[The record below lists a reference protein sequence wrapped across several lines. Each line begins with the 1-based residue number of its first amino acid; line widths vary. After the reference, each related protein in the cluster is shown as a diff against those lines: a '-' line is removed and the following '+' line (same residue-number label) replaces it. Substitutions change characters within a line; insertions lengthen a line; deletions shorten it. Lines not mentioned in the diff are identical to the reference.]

1 MPRRRLDCYPHIVR
15 DPRVLGGEPTI
26 AGTRIPVWVV
36 VAAWRIK
43 QDLADLLRAYPALT
57 PQLVEEA
64 LAFADAHPREIET
77 ALAENEVELA

>member
-1 MPRRRLDCYPHIVR
+1 MARRHLDCYPHIVR
-15 DPRVLGGEPTI
+15 NPRVLGGEPTI

-36 VAAWRIK
+36 VAARRMQ
-43 QDLADLLRAYPALT
+43 QDVPAILRAYPALT
-57 PQLVEEA
+57 AALVEEA